1 LTHQIEGGF
10 YIQYMQ
16 LAMSLKSLKT
26 TEIYTPITDVNNT
39 K

>member
-1 LTHQIEGGF
+1 LTHQIEGG
-10 YIQYMQ
+10 YDILYMQ
-16 LAMSLKSLKT
+16 LALSLKSLKT